1 MSTPYQ
7 ELLDA
12 AHDLLNEI
20 EGSDYE
26 DMVHSS
32 ERVNRLKEVSG
43 WPSKVRV
50 YGEPAPTWLNSK
62 PMDGRIMVKNTGAKP
77 SRDYFDIHT
86 YTGDNSA
93 ARKNFEETV
102 EVLPP
107 MACKQPQREWQ
118 GLTDEE
124 VLSVMESAKDFQGRI
139 AMTWVNHE
147 NQTYVTDVGNRIAR
161 AIEQTL
167 RGKNT

>member
-26 DMVHSS
+26 DMIGSS
-32 ERVNRLKEVSG
+32 DLVNRLKQVSG

-50 YGEPAPTWLNSK
+50 YGDPAPVWLNSK
-62 PMDGRIMVKNTGAKP
+62 PMEGRIMVKDTGAKP

-107 MACKQPQREWQ
+107 ITYEHPKRELV
-118 GLTDEE
+118 GLTDDDVEAVIHSAMSE
-124 VLSVMESAKDFQGRI
+124 ITNNINTYKLSANGVWSAL
-139 AMTWVNHE
+139 V
-147 NQTYVTDVGNRIAR
+147 R
-161 AIEQTL
+161 AVEL
-167 RGKNT
+167 KLKERNT